1 MKKQTAVFGVL
12 AAVLLVGGTALRMLC
27 DLPRITGGLMKEP
40 DAYVL
45 DVQYMLYAFAIKRQ
59 GKSRDIFPDAV

>member
-12 AAVLLVGGTALRMLC
+12 AAVLLIGGTVFLTLR
-27 DLPRITGGLMKEP
+27 DLPRFTGGIMKEP
-40 DAYVL
+40 DTYIL